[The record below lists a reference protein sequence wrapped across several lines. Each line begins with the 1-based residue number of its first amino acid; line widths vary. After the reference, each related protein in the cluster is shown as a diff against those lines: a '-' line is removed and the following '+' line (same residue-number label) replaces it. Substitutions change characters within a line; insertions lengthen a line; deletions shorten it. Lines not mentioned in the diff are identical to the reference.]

1 MSECLIWPTNAAHV
15 PSADGST
22 KSYREI
28 RSMLDAPAAAKYQHS
43 EDQLL
48 PVAPLDVSLPL
59 LHPCCGCV
67 AVTLSVSILLTV
79 HWLAEILRLTA
90 MDGRSID
97 LAAHQKGTFF
107 HRKLI
112 LIISRL
118 LFFLP
123 FPRPPT
129 KSLVFGLVLFA
140 GLLVGSLVGSA
151 G

>member
-1 MSECLIWPTNAAHV
+1 MRLLLLNTLRTIYRLWLHSMSVCLFCT
-15 PSADGST
+15 
-22 KSYREI
+22 
-28 RSMLDAPAAAKYQHS
+28 PA
-43 EDQLL
+43 
-48 PVAPLDVSLPL
+48 
-59 LHPCCGCV
+59 V
-67 AVTLSVSILLTV
+67 AVWLSLSLSLFCSLFIG
-79 HWLAEILRLTA
+79 WLRLIA

-97 LAAHQKGTFF
+97 LAAHQKGAFF

-118 LFFLP
+118 LSFLP

-140 GLLVGSLVGSA
+140 GWLAGSLVGSA